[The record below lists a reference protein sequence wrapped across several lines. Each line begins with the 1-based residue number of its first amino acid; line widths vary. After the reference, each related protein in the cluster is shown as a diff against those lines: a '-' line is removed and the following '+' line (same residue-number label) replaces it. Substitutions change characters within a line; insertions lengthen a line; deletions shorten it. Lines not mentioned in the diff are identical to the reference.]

1 MLLNF
6 RDRDRVLGLLVFLL
20 GRLGENDKG
29 DGNEMWGKMG
39 VKRDDL
45 EQQKQNP
52 SLTCTLTFVSK
63 IHMNFSF
70 QNDDI

>member
-1 MLLNF
+1 MKMA
-6 RDRDRVLGLLVFLL
+6 REMVMG
-20 GRLGENDKG
+20 GGE
-29 DGNEMWGKMG
+29 KMR

-45 EQQKQNP
+45 EQQNQNP